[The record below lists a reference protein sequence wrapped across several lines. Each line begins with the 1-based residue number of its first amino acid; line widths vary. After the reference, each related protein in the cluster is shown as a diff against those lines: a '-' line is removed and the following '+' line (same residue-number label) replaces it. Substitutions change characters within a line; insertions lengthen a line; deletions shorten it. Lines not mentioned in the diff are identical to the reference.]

1 MGRKPIDR
9 EQMRKRV
16 LDAAEKSVTQ
26 QGLGRSSM
34 SDLVRASGVSRRT
47 FYKVFRSKEDVIRG
61 MVDRKIEGTLEK
73 AFAIVTG
80 KATTAEKIESMLGL
94 IQRVTSFVSPS
105 LMREVSTSHPRLW
118 EYINEKRMKAL
129 DLWRGILVEGQ
140 ERGEIRRD
148 VDPEIFMLV
157 LTTIAQNMITP
168 TFLLEH
174 DMTMPEM
181 VEQVKQILVYGI
193 LEPDAREVSR

>member
-9 EQMRKRV
+9 QVMRKRV
-16 LDAAEKSVTQ
+16 LDAAEKSVAA
-26 QGLGRSSM
+26 QGLGRASM

-73 AFAIVTG
+73 ALGIVAG
-80 KATTAEKIESMLGL
+80 GATTTEKIEAMLGL
-94 IQRVTSFVSPS
+94 VQRVTSFVSPS
-105 LMREVSTSHPRLW
+105 LMREVATSHPRLW
-118 EYINEKRMKAL
+118 EYINEKRLKAL
-129 DLWRGILVEGQ
+129 DLWRSILVEGQ

-148 VDPEIFMLV
+148 VDPEIFVLI
-157 LTTIAQNMITP
+157 LTTVAQNMITP

-174 DMTMPEM
+174 DMTMVEM
-181 VEQVKQILVYGI
+181 IEQLKLIVVYGV
-193 LEPDAREVSR
+193 LERDAREVSP